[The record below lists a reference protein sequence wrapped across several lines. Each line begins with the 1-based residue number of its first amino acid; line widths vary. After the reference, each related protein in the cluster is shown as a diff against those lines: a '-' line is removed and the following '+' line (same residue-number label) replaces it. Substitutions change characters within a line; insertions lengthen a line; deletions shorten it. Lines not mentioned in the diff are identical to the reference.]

1 MKNAP
6 RPLRLLLLA
15 ALLISA
21 VPALAANAAAAQK
34 REHLT
39 PEEIEF
45 IRDAQKLDLRTGV
58 FIKAAERRLLMIADP
73 ASKQLGKDT
82 EKWGELKGTR
92 RQLFDDVYR
101 ILDEAVLNI
110 DDTAQRD
117 PKSALLNKSLS
128 KLAEAARRF
137 LPQLAPLRDS
147 AQNDDERKTLDEVI
161 EKAEEIIEAAKRH
174 DVDAV
179 PEKEKSGKKGD
190 KEN

>member
-15 ALLISA
+15 ALLVSA
-21 VPALAANAAAAQK
+21 VPALAANAAAQK

-58 FIKAAERRLLMIADP
+58 FIKAAERRLALIADP
-73 ASKQLGKDT
+73 NSKQLGKDA
-82 EKWGELKGTR
+82 EKWGEVKGTR

-128 KLAEAARRF
+128 RLAAAARRF
-137 LPQLAPLRDS
+137 LPQLAPLRDAAKS
-147 AQNDDERKTLDEVI
+147 NDGEREALEEVI